1 MILNRSSGFHPW
13 FYWDP
18 CCSMFNFCAKFCR
31 SLFFLCLVLFAIVVA
46 VILLFMA
53 SGYPIDISKLYIVLN
68 GYYLLRGKCLASVRY
83 GWLIFRLPKYL
94 SCIVILYS
102 LFNFNNLMICLFCS
116 RTKIITFFRWLRLM
130 AFSHQFYRLLF
141 LLHSV
146 NYQHSLS
153 FILNSPCLCLHSL
166 VI

>member
-1 MILNRSSGFHPW
+1 MILNRSSWFHPW

-18 CCSMFNFCAKFCR
+18 CCSIFNFCAKFCR
-31 SLFFLCLVLFAIVVA
+31 SLFFL
-46 VILLFMA
+46 
-53 SGYPIDISKLYIVLN
+53 
-68 GYYLLRGKCLASVRY
+68 YYLLRGKCLASVRY

-102 LFNFNNLMICLFCS
+102 LFNFNNVMICLFCS

-141 LLHSV
+141 LLRSV